1 MAHGLY
7 SAFTDALI
15 LDAVRTPWCDY
26 GGALALVSPTDLG
39 IKVGREVLLRANIEP
54 ATVGSVLAGCVAQAS
69 FDAYMLPR
77 HIGLYSGVP
86 QAVPALGV
94 QRICGTGFELLRQA
108 GEQITT
114 GQTDV
119 ALCVAAESM
128 SRNPIAAY
136 THRGGF
142 RLGAEVQFKDFLWE
156 ALYDPAAGVDM
167 IGTAENL
174 ARRYGITR
182 HEADAYA
189 ERSFALALAAQ
200 DEGLMTAEL
209 VSVKSETF
217 TQENYQPRGISLPRA
232 VTAVEQDTHP
242 RPTSLAALAQLR
254 AIHAGGVQTA
264 GNSCAVVDGAAAALV
279 VSAAAA
285 AGRQPLARLLAT
297 AVVGVAP
304 ELMGIGPAPAIRL
317 LLARSGLHM
326 DDIACFEIN
335 EAQAAQV
342 LAVQRELQVDVSR
355 LNRRGGSI
363 ALGHPLAATGMRL
376 TMSLAR
382 QLQAANQR
390 YGIAAACIGGGQ
402 GMAVLIENPAF
413 NRH

>member
-1 MAHGLY
+1 
-7 SAFTDALI
+7 
-15 LDAVRTPWCDY
+15 
-26 GGALALVSPTDLG
+26 
-39 IKVGREVLLRANIEP
+39 
-54 ATVGSVLAGCVAQAS
+54 
-69 FDAYMLPR
+69 
-77 HIGLYSGVP
+77 
-86 QAVPALGV
+86 
-94 QRICGTGFELLRQA
+94 
-108 GEQITT
+108 
-114 GQTDV
+114 
-119 ALCVAAESM
+119 M

-200 DEGLMTAEL
+200 DEGLMAAEL

-217 TQENYQPRGISLPRA
+217 TQDDYQLRGISLPRA